1 MAKKFKIAVLP
12 GDGIGMEIMPPAV
25 AVLKKVAE
33 KAGVEFEFTEAKV
46 GWEAYKGFKHCLPEQ
61 TLKVCRDS
69 DAILFGAVGHP
80 EADKLP
86 PNERPERSA
95 LLPLRKEFDLYA
107 NLRPAIV
114 FKSLAN
120 SSPLKPELIGE
131 GFDVL
136 VVRELT
142 SGIYFGQPKDLSDSE
157 AFDTLRYKRPEIE
170 RIARVAF
177 EAAMKRS
184 KKVHSIDKANVLQS
198 MVLWRKTVEG
208 VAESYPEVE
217 LQNMYVDN
225 AAMQLVRNPKQF
237 DVILAGN
244 MFGDILSDEAAMI
257 TGSIGMLPSAS
268 LNESSFGMY
277 EPVHGSAP
285 DIMGQD
291 KANPIAQIL
300 SAAMMCK
307 YSFGLDQAYSAI
319 FNAVESVLN
328 QGLRTGDLTRE
339 GEEAIGA
346 KEMGQAILKE
356 LK

>member
-1 MAKKFKIAVLP
+1 MTKKFKIAVLP

-25 AVLKKVAE
+25 AVLKKAAE
-33 KAGVEFEFTEAKV
+33 KAGVEFEFTDAKV
-46 GWEAYKGFKHCLPEQ
+46 GWEAYKEFKHCLPEK
-61 TLKVCRDS
+61 TLKVCHAS

-114 FKSLAN
+114 FKALAN
-120 SSPLKPELIGE
+120 SSPLKPELIGD
-131 GFDVL
+131 GFDLL

-142 SGIYFGQPKDLSDSE
+142 SGIYFGQPKELSDSE
-157 AFDTLRYKRPEIE
+157 AFDTLRYKKPEIE
-170 RIARVAF
+170 RIAKVAF

-208 VAESYPEVE
+208 VAESFPEVE
-217 LQNMYVDN
+217 LQSMYVDN

-307 YSFGLDQAYSAI
+307 YSFGLDQAYNSI

-328 QGLRTGDLTRE
+328 QGLRTGDIARE
-339 GEEAIGA
+339 GEEAIGT

>member
-1 MAKKFKIAVLP
+1 MTKKFKVAVLP
-12 GDGIGMEIMPPAV
+12 GDGIGMEIMPPAIE
-25 AVLKKVAE
+25 VLKKVGE
-33 KAGVEFEFTEAKV
+33 KFGAEFEFTEAKV
-46 GWEAYKGFKHCLPEQ
+46 GWEAYKEFKHCLPEQ
-61 TLKVCRDS
+61 TLKVCHDS

-86 PNERPERSA
+86 PNDRPERSA

-114 FKSLAN
+114 FKALAGA
-120 SSPLKPELIGE
+120 SPLKSELIGD
-131 GFDVL
+131 GFDIL

-157 AFDTLRYKRPEIE
+157 AFDTLRYKKPEVE
-170 RIARVAF
+170 RIAKVAF
-177 EAAMKRS
+177 EAAMKRG

-198 MVLWRKTVEG
+198 MVLWRKTVEEFAKG
-208 VAESYPEVE
+208 YPDVE

-244 MFGDILSDEAAMI
+244 MFGDILSDEAAMV

-268 LNESSFGMY
+268 INEGKFGMY

-307 YSFGLDQAYSAI
+307 YSFGLDQAYDSV

-328 QGLRTGDLTRE
+328 QGLRTGDLARD
-339 GEEAIGA
+339 GEEVVGT

>member
-1 MAKKFKIAVLP
+1 MSKKFKVAVLP
-12 GDGIGMEIMPPAV
+12 GDGIGSEIMPPTIDVLNAV
-25 AVLKKVAE
+25 TE
-33 KAGVEFEFTEAKV
+33 KSDIEFEFNEAKV
-46 GWEAYKGFKHCLPEQ
+46 GWEAYKEFKTCLPDS
-61 TLKVCRDS
+61 TLALCKES

-80 EADKLP
+80 DADNLP
-86 PNERPERSA
+86 PNDRPERSA

-114 FKSLAN
+114 FKALAN
-120 SSPLKPELIGE
+120 ASPLKSKLIGS
-131 GFDVL
+131 GFDIL

-142 SGIYFGQPKDLSDSE
+142 SGIYFGQPKELGEEE
-157 AFDTLRYKRPEIE
+157 AFDTLRYKKVEVE
-170 RIARVAF
+170 RIAKVAF
-177 EAAMKRS
+177 EAAKKRS
-184 KKVHSIDKANVLQS
+184 GKVHSIDKANVLQS
-198 MVLWRKTVEG
+198 MVLWRKTVEEF
-208 VAESYPEVE
+208 AKAYPDVKLEN
-217 LQNMYVDN
+217 LYVDN

-285 DIMGQD
+285 DIAGQD

-307 YSFGLDQAYSAI
+307 YSFGLGEAYDNI
-319 FNAVESVLN
+319 FKAVESVLDK
-328 QGLRTGDLTRE
+328 GMRTADIAVEGDKP
-339 GEEAIGA
+339 IGT
-346 KEMGQAILKE
+346 KEMGKAILAE